1 GAVEQ
6 RLRDDDRPVDMLVN
20 NAGYTVGRPFIGGDV
35 EAEQR
40 ALDVMITTVM
50 RLTHAALPGMVERG
64 RGAVISVGSVAGL
77 VPRGTYSAAKAW
89 LRSFTTGLTPQLAGT
104 GVRAMLLAPGFTRT
118 SFHERADMSMTRL
131 PDFLWQDA
139 DTVVA

>member
-1 GAVEQ
+1 
-6 RLRDDDRPVDMLVN
+6 
-20 NAGYTVGRPFIGGDV
+20 
-35 EAEQR
+35 
-40 ALDVMITTVM
+40 M

-139 DTVVA
+139 DTVVARALRDFDRGARVSVPGAVYKVAATVLPRVPQRLLLGAGQVNPSRSRQ

>member
-1 GAVEQ
+1 
-6 RLRDDDRPVDMLVN
+6 
-20 NAGYTVGRPFIGGDV
+20 
-35 EAEQR
+35 
-40 ALDVMITTVM
+40 
-50 RLTHAALPGMVERG
+50 LPGMVERG

-131 PDFLWQDA
+131 TDFLWQDA
-139 DTVVA
+139 DTVVARALRDFDRGARVSVPGAVYKVAATVLPRVPQRLLLGAGQVNPSRSRQ